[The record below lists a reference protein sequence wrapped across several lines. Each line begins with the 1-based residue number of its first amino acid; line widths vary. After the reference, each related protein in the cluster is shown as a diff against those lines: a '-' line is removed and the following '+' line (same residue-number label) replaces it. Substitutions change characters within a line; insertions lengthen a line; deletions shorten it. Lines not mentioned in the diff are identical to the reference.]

1 MIPLT
6 TQMKKSIKP
15 LQPNLGQT
23 TARNLGQKLVFLMSF
38 TPYRT
43 EQPLQDMELQEK
55 EEDNAENR
63 IGKLI
68 KWSPKIK
75 CLLILDVKPFRSQVK
90 GMHYAGKEVQS
101 LAVLGKKLL
110 T

>member
-1 MIPLT
+1 
-6 TQMKKSIKP
+6 
-15 LQPNLGQT
+15 
-23 TARNLGQKLVFLMSF
+23 
-38 TPYRT
+38 
-43 EQPLQDMELQEK
+43 MELQGK
-55 EEDNAENR
+55 EEDKAENH

-110 T
+110 TQRSLEHRVAIPQEQGEPIQPF